1 MYDVYIEGVG
11 ISEDR
16 FYNHLEDYNIPE
28 EIKPLI
34 RRTRRPEPS
43 SEEYVRRWSGDV
55 DKMNLYFTDLRDRE
69 SIRSQLEKRGDVLVS
84 SSLGTN
90 LEINGPGAAKG
101 EALLRLASILGISRE
116 ETMACGD
123 GENDASMI
131 RMAGI
136 GVVMANGDPQLKAE
150 ADYITDSNDEDGV
163 AAALEKL
170 ALSGGLH

>member
-1 MYDVYIEGVG
+1 MPREKFQNLTEPMYYLLLAMRTPRHGYDAMQFIQSATGGRVRIGAGTMYALLSRFEKEKILTPAAEEG
-11 ISEDR
+11 
-16 FYNHLEDYNIPE
+16 
-28 EIKPLI
+28 
-34 RRTRRPEPS
+34 RRKIYRLTP
-43 SEEYVRRWSGDV
+43 
-55 DKMNLYFTDLRDRE
+55 
-69 SIRSQLEKRGDVLVS
+69 
-84 SSLGTN
+84 
-90 LEINGPGAAKG
+90 KG